1 MRQLSTTTRRRILRD
16 RVREED
22 GYAGT
27 AIAYPA
33 VIVFCLALFQFG
45 LFYVASNTAQA
56 AAETAYQQA
65 RAYQATPAEG
75 VAAGRELL
83 GSGALLRDGNVTI
96 TRTATTTTVAVTGDA
111 VTILPGLPIPPI
123 VKTLTGPIERWVP
136 R

>member
-1 MRQLSTTTRRRILRD
+1 MPQVNTTTDRRRVRD
-16 RVREED
+16 RLREED

-45 LFYVASNTAQA
+45 LYYVASNTAQA

-65 RAYQATPAEG
+65 RAYQSTPADG
-75 VAAGRELL
+75 IAAGQGLL
-83 GSGALLRDGNVTI
+83 GRGSLLHNGDVTI
-96 TRTATTTTVAVTGDA
+96 TRTATTATVTVTGDA
-111 VTILPGLPIPPI
+111 VTILPGLPVPRV
-123 VKTLTGPIERWVP
+123 VKTLTGPIERWIP